1 MDLKE
6 TFGNL
11 KRMIQGPRVPIG
23 DRQAIVVA
31 VAAQKGGV
39 GKTTTAVHLAAGIA
53 TFHKRKVLLVDMDAQ
68 GHVQMSLSSLLPPQQ
83 GESLGGLLLQ
93 KHRDI
98 EELAQSTAI
107 EHLSSIPSDRS
118 LNETEAQMASR
129 IGKELLLKQNSK
141 IARTHYDL
149 ILIDCP
155 PNTGTLTLNALV
167 AADYVLVPCDMS
179 VLSLD
184 GVASILETTQTV
196 REMLNPN
203 LQWLGIVRTRLD
215 RRNVMLNR
223 SIVES
228 LRQQYGDKL
237 FDTEIC
243 NASAV
248 ARAQLVGQTIYDF
261 DPRSA
266 ASRAYRIL
274 TDEFAQRIGLTKAPP
289 KRA

>member
-53 TFHKRKVLLVDMDAQ
+53 AFHKRKVLLVDMDAQ
-68 GHVQMSLSSLLPPQQ
+68 GHVQMSLSSLLPTQQ

-98 EELAQSTAI
+98 QELAQPTAI
-107 EHLSSIPSDRS
+107 EHLWSIPSDRS

-129 IGKELLLKQNSK
+129 IGKELLLKQSSK
-141 IARTHYDL
+141 IARSHYDL
-149 ILIDCP
+149 IVIDCP
-155 PNTGTLTLNALV
+155 PNIGTLTLNALV
-167 AADYVLVPCDMS
+167 AADAVLVPCDMS

-203 LQWLGIVRTRLD
+203 LQWLGVVRTRLD

-228 LRQQYGDKL
+228 LRQQYGEKL
-237 FDTEIC
+237 FGSEIC

-248 ARAQLVGQTIYDF
+248 ARAQLAGQTIYNF

-274 TDEFAQRIGLTKAPP
+274 TDEFAQRIGLTTSPP